1 MQGCGAT
8 VRTRRV
14 MRLSKASYFA
24 DFVVY
29 PPIVV
34 TLMIAALWREPP
46 RSWIEAS
53 FACLAGIAVWTFLE
67 YVIHRVVLHEVRF
80 FAEMHDMHHD
90 QPTGFVGTPTW
101 LSLGMICCGAL
112 LPLWWETGFHLASG
126 ITAGLM
132 LGYLWYAS
140 VHHLVHHWPIQQGTL
155 LYRLKRRH
163 ALHHHARQP
172 CNFGVSTAFW
182 DRVFG
187 TAFVGR

>member
-1 MQGCGAT
+1 
-8 VRTRRV
+8 
-14 MRLSKASYFA
+14 
-24 DFVVY
+24 
-29 PPIVV
+29 
-34 TLMIAALWREPP
+34 
-46 RSWIEAS
+46 
-53 FACLAGIAVWTFLE
+53 
-67 YVIHRVVLHEVRF
+67 
-80 FAEMHDMHHD
+80 MHHD

-140 VHHLVHHWPIQQGTL
+140 VHHLVHHWPIRQGTL

>member
-1 MQGCGAT
+1 
-8 VRTRRV
+8 

-80 FAEMHDMHHD
+80 WPRCTTCIMI
-90 QPTGFVGTPTW
+90 
-101 LSLGMICCGAL
+101 SLRV
-112 LPLWWETGFHLASG
+112 S
-126 ITAGLM
+126 
-132 LGYLWYAS
+132 S
-140 VHHLVHHWPIQQGTL
+140 
-155 LYRLKRRH
+155 
-163 ALHHHARQP
+163 ARQH
-172 CNFGVSTAFW
+172 G
-182 DRVFG
+182 
-187 TAFVGR
+187 